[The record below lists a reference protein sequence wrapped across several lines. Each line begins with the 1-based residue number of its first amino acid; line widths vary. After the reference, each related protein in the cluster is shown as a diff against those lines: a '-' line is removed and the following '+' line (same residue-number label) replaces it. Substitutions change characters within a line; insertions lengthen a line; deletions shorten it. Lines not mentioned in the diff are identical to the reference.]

1 MFVKKNKMKY
11 YYKFSLI
18 MILLVSVLNAS
29 SQNEPK
35 YLFEKSKLTVSAF
48 GAPYAEFSML
58 NDQFAFTG
66 GGGAAL
72 IFNNSFFIGG
82 YGAGLVTHHYRND
95 MDTSVLKYLSMSM
108 TATPRISFRH
118 GGVWLG
124 YAYKANSLV
133 HAAISAKIGWGNIS
147 IFDPNTDPNYEGNK
161 AQDRVMVITPQ
172 VELELNL
179 TPWLRLN
186 IGAGYRVIAGIDK
199 AYRYKDSKAEIKY
212 YNSKDFN
219 SPVGTI
225 SLFIGGFT
233 KKPKQ

>member
-1 MFVKKNKMKY
+1 MKLF
-11 YYKFSLI
+11 KFSLI
-18 MILLVSVLNAS
+18 LVLLVFTLSAS

-35 YLFEKSKLTVSAF
+35 YLFEKSKISVSAF
-48 GAPYAEFSML
+48 GSPSAEFSML
-58 NDQFAFTG
+58 NDQFAFIA

-82 YGAGLVTHHYRND
+82 YGAGLVTHHYRTG
-95 MDTSVLKYLSMSM
+95 MDSLVLKHLFNKIPDK
-108 TATPRISFRH
+108 ARISFRH
-118 GGVWLG
+118 GGLWLG